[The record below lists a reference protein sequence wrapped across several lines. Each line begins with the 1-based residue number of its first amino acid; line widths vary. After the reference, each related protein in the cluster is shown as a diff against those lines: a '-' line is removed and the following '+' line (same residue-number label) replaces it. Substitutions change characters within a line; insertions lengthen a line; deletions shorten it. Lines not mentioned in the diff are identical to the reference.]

1 MKIFLDT
8 ANVDEIRTACEMGL
22 VDGVTTNP
30 SLVSKEGGSFEEIL
44 HQICE
49 LVNGPISAEVVGLTA
64 DEMVP
69 EALELAKI
77 HENIVIK
84 VPMCKEGLAAISRL
98 SEEGIATNCTLIFSA
113 NQALLASNAGATF
126 VSPFVGRLDDI
137 GHDGMQVVRDTVLIY
152 ENYSIGTEI
161 IAASIRHPQ
170 HVTEAA
176 MAGADI
182 ATIPLNV
189 IEKMIAH
196 PLTDKGMKKF
206 LEDWQKVANR

>member
-44 HQICE
+44 RQICE